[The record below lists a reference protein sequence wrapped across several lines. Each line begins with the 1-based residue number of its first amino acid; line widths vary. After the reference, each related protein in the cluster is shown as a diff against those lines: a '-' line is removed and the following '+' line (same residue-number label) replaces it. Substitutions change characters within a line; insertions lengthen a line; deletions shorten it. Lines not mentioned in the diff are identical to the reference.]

1 MGGAGARAHPAGR
14 VETIFAPNLGIA
26 DDKGV
31 YPFIPEMIRTYLG
44 EEPIL
49 QNLKTYSLA
58 LDEDRHYVMDHF
70 DELVVKSRG
79 GYGGKQVMIGPE
91 ETREGV
97 ERFRR
102 MVEENPVEYVAQE
115 TIDFSTHVLCE
126 TVGKDFLLRDSY
138 ADYRVLVLAPDAED
152 PDVAEAVP
160 GSLSRVAAPGKH
172 VVNISSGGKMKD
184 TWVLER

>member
-1 MGGAGARAHPAGR
+1 
-14 VETIFAPNLGIA
+14 
-26 DDKGV
+26 
-31 YPFIPEMIRTYLG
+31 
-44 EEPIL
+44 
-49 QNLKTYSLA
+49 
-58 LDEDRHYVMDHF
+58 
-70 DELVVKSRG
+70 
-79 GYGGKQVMIGPE
+79 MIGPE

-97 ERFRR
+97 EKFRR
-102 MVEENPVEYVAQE
+102 MVEENPVEYIAQE

-126 TVGKDFLLRDSY
+126 TGEADGGFLLRDSY

-152 PDVAEAVP
+152 PGVVEAVP